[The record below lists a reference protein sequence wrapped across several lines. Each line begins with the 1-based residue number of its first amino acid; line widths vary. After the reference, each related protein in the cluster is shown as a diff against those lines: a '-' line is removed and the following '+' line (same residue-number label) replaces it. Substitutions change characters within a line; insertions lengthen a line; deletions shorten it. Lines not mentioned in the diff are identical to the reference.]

1 MSNLVLIHRY
11 GLNTNTDL
19 TITLPRKKLN
29 NFALGQIC
37 MNSIYGPNVEF
48 NRDIG
53 ILNNLSGPL
62 DTFLLGFYSNP

>member
-1 MSNLVLIHRY
+1 MMSNLVLNHRY

-19 TITLPRKKLN
+19 TITFSRKKPN

-48 NRDIG
+48 NIDIVT
-53 ILNNLSGPL
+53 LNNLSGPL
-62 DTFLLGFYSNP
+62 DTFLLGF

>member
-1 MSNLVLIHRY
+1 MSNLVINYRY

-19 TITLPRKKLN
+19 TITFSRKKPN

-48 NRDIG
+48 NIDIVT
-53 ILNNLSGPL
+53 LNNLSGPL
-62 DTFLLGFYSNP
+62 DTFLLGF

>member
-1 MSNLVLIHRY
+1 MSNLVLNHRY

-19 TITLPRKKLN
+19 TITLPRKKPN

-37 MNSIYGPNVEF
+37 MNSIYGPYVEF

-53 ILNNLSGPL
+53 ILNNLSGTL

>member
-1 MSNLVLIHRY
+1 MSNLVLNYRY

-19 TITLPRKKLN
+19 TIIFSRKKPN

-48 NRDIG
+48 NSDIV

-62 DTFLLGFYSNP
+62 DTFLLGF

>member
-1 MSNLVLIHRY
+1 MSNLFLNHRY

-19 TITLPRKKLN
+19 TITFSRKKPN

-37 MNSIYGPNVEF
+37 MNSIYGPNAEF
-48 NRDIG
+48 NSDIV

-62 DTFLLGFYSNP
+62 DTFLLGF

>member
-1 MSNLVLIHRY
+1 MSNLVFNHRY

-19 TITLPRKKLN
+19 TITFSRKKPN

-48 NRDIG
+48 NSDIVT
-53 ILNNLSGPL
+53 LNNLSGPL
-62 DTFLLGFYSNP
+62 DTFLLGF

>member
-1 MSNLVLIHRY
+1 MSNLVLNYRY

-19 TITLPRKKLN
+19 TITFSRKKPN

-48 NRDIG
+48 NSAIV

-62 DTFLLGFYSNP
+62 DTFLLGF

>member
-1 MSNLVLIHRY
+1 MMSNLVLNYRY

-19 TITLPRKKLN
+19 TITFSRKKPN

-48 NRDIG
+48 NSDIVT
-53 ILNNLSGPL
+53 LNNLSGPL
-62 DTFLLGFYSNP
+62 DTFLLGF

>member
-1 MSNLVLIHRY
+1 MSNLVLNHRY

-19 TITLPRKKLN
+19 TITFSRKKPN

-48 NRDIG
+48 NNDIVT
-53 ILNNLSGPL
+53 LNNLSGPL
-62 DTFLLGFYSNP
+62 DTFLLGF

>member
-1 MSNLVLIHRY
+1 MMSNLVLNYRY

-19 TITLPRKKLN
+19 TITFSRKKPN
-29 NFALGQIC
+29 NFALGPIC

-48 NRDIG
+48 NSDIV

-62 DTFLLGFYSNP
+62 DTFLLGF

>member
-1 MSNLVLIHRY
+1 MMSNLVLNYRY

-19 TITLPRKKLN
+19 TITFSWKKPN

-48 NRDIG
+48 NSDIV

-62 DTFLLGFYSNP
+62 DTFLLGF

>member
-1 MSNLVLIHRY
+1 MSNLVLNYRY

-19 TITLPRKKLN
+19 TIAFSRKKPN

-48 NRDIG
+48 NSDIVT
-53 ILNNLSGPL
+53 LNNLSGPL
-62 DTFLLGFYSNP
+62 DTFLLGF

>member
-1 MSNLVLIHRY
+1 MMFNLVLNHRY

-19 TITLPRKKLN
+19 TITFSRKKPN

-48 NRDIG
+48 NSDIVT
-53 ILNNLSGPL
+53 LNNLSGPL
-62 DTFLLGFYSNP
+62 DTFLLGF

>member
-1 MSNLVLIHRY
+1 MMSNLVLNYRY

-19 TITLPRKKLN
+19 TITFSRKKPN

-48 NRDIG
+48 NSDIV

-62 DTFLLGFYSNP
+62 DTFLLGF

>member
-1 MSNLVLIHRY
+1 MSNLVLNYRY

-19 TITLPRKKLN
+19 TITFSRKKPN

-48 NRDIG
+48 NGDNGDIG
-53 ILNNLSGPL
+53 ILNSLSGPL
-62 DTFLLGFYSNP
+62 DTFLLSFQ

>member
-1 MSNLVLIHRY
+1 MSNLVLNHRY

-19 TITLPRKKLN
+19 TITFSRKKPN

-48 NRDIG
+48 NSDIVT
-53 ILNNLSGPL
+53 LNNRSGPL
-62 DTFLLGFYSNP
+62 DTFLLGF

>member
-1 MSNLVLIHRY
+1 MSNLVLNYRY

-19 TITLPRKKLN
+19 TITFSRKKPN

-48 NRDIG
+48 NSDIV

-62 DTFLLGFYSNP
+62 DTFLLGF

>member
-1 MSNLVLIHRY
+1 MMSNLVLNYRY
-11 GLNTNTDL
+11 GLNINTDL
-19 TITLPRKKLN
+19 TITFSRKKPN

-48 NRDIG
+48 NSDIV

-62 DTFLLGFYSNP
+62 DTFLLGF

>member
-1 MSNLVLIHRY
+1 MSNLVLNHRY

-19 TITLPRKKLN
+19 TITLPRKKPN
-29 NFALGQIC
+29 EFVLGQIC

-48 NRDIG
+48 NGDIG

-62 DTFLLGFYSNP
+62 DTFLLSFQ

>member
-1 MSNLVLIHRY
+1 MSNLVINYRY

-19 TITLPRKKLN
+19 TITFSRKKPN

-48 NRDIG
+48 NSDIVT
-53 ILNNLSGPL
+53 LNNLSGPL
-62 DTFLLGFYSNP
+62 DTFLLGF

>member
-1 MSNLVLIHRY
+1 MMSNLVLNHHY

-19 TITLPRKKLN
+19 TITFSRKKPN

-48 NRDIG
+48 NSDIVT
-53 ILNNLSGPL
+53 LNNLSGPL
-62 DTFLLGFYSNP
+62 DTFLLGF

>member
-1 MSNLVLIHRY
+1 MSNLVLNYRY

-19 TITLPRKKLN
+19 TITFSRKKPN

-48 NRDIG
+48 NSDIVT
-53 ILNNLSGPL
+53 LNNLSGPL
-62 DTFLLGFYSNP
+62 DTFLLGF

>member
-1 MSNLVLIHRY
+1 MMSNLVLNYRY

-19 TITLPRKKLN
+19 TITFSRKKPN

-48 NRDIG
+48 NIDIVT
-53 ILNNLSGPL
+53 LNNLSGPL
-62 DTFLLGFYSNP
+62 DTFLLGF

>member
-1 MSNLVLIHRY
+1 MSNLVLNHRY

-19 TITLPRKKLN
+19 TITFSRKKPN

-48 NRDIG
+48 NSDIVT
-53 ILNNLSGPL
+53 LNNLFGPL
-62 DTFLLGFYSNP
+62 DTFLLGF